1 MHKRKKVFREGR
13 GSEKELGRRE
23 KKKKITYTQKLIHPQ
38 AKMESGR
45 RLASSIRKLNA
56 TTDDS
61 GEDDELIGVTPAKN
75 DIVDEFAASDI

>member
-1 MHKRKKVFREGR
+1 MQEI
-13 GSEKELGRRE
+13 EKN
-23 KKKKITYTQKLIHPQ
+23 THTQQLIHPQ
-38 AKMESGR
+38 PKMESGR